1 MVYCRAHSGGIK
13 NGTPSAEVSEACN
26 HIDGQAVT
34 PSQAASGKRAMVR
47 RHHIASPRSQR
58 RCLLCLPGVRRAV
71 PKHTRRCGTISRRRR
86 TGPRSPPGRQR
97 VLLRGSHVPA
107 VPRYHCR
114 KGRRGCSAR
123 WPTYQRPWEW
133 AAWRS
138 GHDCSNSTVH
148 CYEKNEK
155 RPIVGF
161 CCYLVTSL

>member
-13 NGTPSAEVSEACN
+13 NGTPSAEVSETCN

-114 KGRRGCSAR
+114 KGGEGAVLDGRPTSGRGNGRRGAAGMSAAI
-123 WPTYQRPWEW
+123 QRCI
-133 AAWRS
+133 ATKKKKK
-138 GHDCSNSTVH
+138 GQ
-148 CYEKNEK
+148 
-155 RPIVGF
+155 
-161 CCYLVTSL
+161 